1 MAHPQNSPRG
11 LFSKKTIT
19 ISGSTFDASS
29 ISFNSTAALV
39 AVGLRL
45 SNKTNTT
52 MTANTTGFIA
62 SGAMFVSGQATM
74 GKLSANSTALILPNS
89 VRVGTKTTYFSS
101 NSTGVKLGSL
111 YISCNSTGNTTT

>member
-11 LFSKKTIT
+11 YWSKARID
-19 ISGSTFDASS
+19 IGSQTVAY
-29 ISFNSTAALV
+29 NST
-39 AVGLRL
+39 GI
-45 SNKTNTT
+45 T
-52 MTANTTGFIA
+52 F
-62 SGAMFVSGQATM
+62 SGAAFVSGQATF

-89 VRVGTKTTYFSS
+89 VRVGTKTTYLSS

>member
-11 LFSKKTIT
+11 LFAKARVDV
-19 ISGSTFDASS
+19 GSAQTT
-29 ISFNSTAALV
+29 FNSTGIVFAGAA
-39 AVGLRL
+39 
-45 SNKTNTT
+45 
-52 MTANTTGFIA
+52 
-62 SGAMFVSGQATM
+62 FVSGQATM

-89 VRVGTKTTYFSS
+89 VRVGSKATYLSS